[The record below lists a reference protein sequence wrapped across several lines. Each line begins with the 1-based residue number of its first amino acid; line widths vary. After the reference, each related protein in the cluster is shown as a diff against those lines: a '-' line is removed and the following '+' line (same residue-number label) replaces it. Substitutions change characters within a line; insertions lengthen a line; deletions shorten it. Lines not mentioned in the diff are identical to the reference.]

1 MNEQQDFMNTQRQ
14 PAIFFHVGLGKVAS
28 TYLQYRFF
36 PNLQGVS
43 YIQRTRYRKA
53 PQIIDREQ
61 AFPYLV
67 SREFDR
73 QLPEEVAWFSRY
85 YHDVQPLILLRRHD
99 EWIASQYRR
108 YLKNGGQASLPS
120 FLDLEHDQG
129 KWKIS
134 EVNFMQ
140 YIRALEQHFEH
151 APLVYFH
158 ADFKADPYAFFNQ
171 IATDIGATFKW
182 EDLDLEPFHASYSDK
197 QLRFMRKYGSKF
209 FNPRRKLPDQPVLR
223 WLKRRSEMVGSY
235 ALLYTSQL
243 LPKDW
248 VEDVELYPRD
258 YLQAIR
264 SFYQDDWEAC
274 LTYANNPTQ

>member
-1 MNEQQDFMNTQRQ
+1 MDTSRQ
-14 PAIFFHVGLGKVAS
+14 PPIFFHVGLGKVAS

-36 PNLQGVS
+36 PKLQGVR
-43 YIQRTRYRKA
+43 YIQRTRYRQA
-53 PQIIDREQ
+53 PHIIHKEQ

-73 QLPEEVAWFSRY
+73 QLPAEVAWFGHY

-108 YLKNGGQASLPS
+108 YLKNGGQASLPLS
-120 FLDLEHDQG
+120 LDLEHDQG

-134 EVNFMQ
+134 EVHFMQ
-140 YIRALEQHFEH
+140 YIRALEYHFDH
-151 APLVYFH
+151 PPLVYFH
-158 ADFKADPYAFFNQ
+158 ADFKADPNAFFNQ
-171 IATDIGATFKW
+171 MARDIGVTFNW
-182 EDLDLEPFHASYSDK
+182 DTLDLEPFHASYSDK
-197 QLRFMRKYGSKF
+197 QLKFMRKYGSKF
-209 FNPRRKLPDQPVLR
+209 FNPRRKLPNQRVLR
-223 WLKRRSEMVGSY
+223 WLKRRSEMLGSY

-248 VEDVELYPRD
+248 VNDIELYPPD

-264 SFYQDDWEAC
+264 AFYQDDWEAC
-274 LTYANNPTQ
+274 LTYAKQTNQ